1 MIYFDTFAHAQ
12 YAKNMCKSHK
22 LLRSP
27 ETIVDF
33 FPNQQPSVPV
43 KSRPR
48 VEGSFPPKFDKK
60 PEQNSFRYSEPSQ
73 GKFLYKREHSSF
85 ETPPVKPGVFPSQEE
100 FRPNRSRPSFS
111 DNTSLEL
118 LYSFFSSPQ
127 NRVTLRPVGQSID
140 QKPFHSFSFV
150 LVRDSRGGH
159 ILFVCGW

>member
-27 ETIVDF
+27 ETIVNF
-33 FPNQQPSVPV
+33 FPNQQPSQPPS
-43 KSRPR
+43 KSRPS
-48 VEGSFPPKFDKK
+48 EASFPPKFDPK
-60 PEQNSFRYSEPSQ
+60 PENNSFRNPEEPVHSQ

-85 ETPPVKPGVFPSQEE
+85 ETPPVKPGSFPNQED

-118 LYSFFSSPQ
+118 LYSFFS
-127 NRVTLRPVGQSID
+127 R
-140 QKPFHSFSFV
+140 
-150 LVRDSRGGH
+150 
-159 ILFVCGW
+159 